1 MSNFY
6 LIQRFGVVQT
16 DNQDSVLAKA
26 RELLTVVKSYL
37 QNIHANGFSLLGFS
51 LVEGAQFRVLLTT
64 FISIIERL
72 TQNGHFRTT
81 TQLPTGTSPGHVLE
95 DLNTNLRELD
105 EYLTRIRQLDNV
117 MDSIPGWRRV
127 LNETFQAS
135 ARSTTQLPTGTPVP
149 GLTSPDQDPTTA
161 HPPVG
166 TNTDSHMDR
175 LTETYPLE
183 NNAYT
188 NIWPENPYAVISGG
202 KRRKTRGRRSRKTR
216 GRRSRKTRGRRS
228 RMNRNKK

>member
-6 LIQRFGVVQT
+6 LIQTFGLVHT
-16 DNQDSVLAKA
+16 DNQYSVLAKA
-26 RELLTVVKSYL
+26 RELLTEVKSYL
-37 QNIHANGFSLLGFS
+37 QNIHANGVSLLGFS
-51 LVEGAQFRVLLTT
+51 LTSAAQFRVLLTT

-81 TQLPTGTSPGHVLE
+81 RRTTGTSPSHVLE

-117 MDSIPGWRRV
+117 MDSMPGLERI
-127 LNETFQAS
+127 LNETYQAS
-135 ARSTTQLPTGTPVP
+135 VRSTTQLPSGTPV
-149 GLTSPDQDPTTA
+149 GLTSPDQDSTTA

-175 LTETYPLE
+175 LTGTYSLE
-183 NNAYT
+183 DNAST
-188 NIWPENPYAVISGG
+188 NIWPENPYAVRSGG

-216 GRRSRKTRGRRS
+216 GRRSR
-228 RMNRNKK
+228 MNRK